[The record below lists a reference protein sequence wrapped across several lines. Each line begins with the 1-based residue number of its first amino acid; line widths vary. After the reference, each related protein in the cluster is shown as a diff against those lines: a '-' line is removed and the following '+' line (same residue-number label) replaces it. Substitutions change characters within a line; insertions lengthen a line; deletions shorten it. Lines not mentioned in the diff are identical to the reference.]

1 MLKQITHA
9 IAVGLV
15 VLFASV
21 TSLAQSSGADTYK
34 AKCQMCHGA
43 DGLGNTPA
51 GKAMKARPLNA
62 PDVLKESDTDLM
74 AVIKNGKNKMPAF
87 TGKLTDAQITNVVAY
102 IHTLQK

>member
-9 IAVGLV
+9 VAFGLV

-43 DGLGNTPA
+43 DGLGSTPA
-51 GKAMKARPLNA
+51 GKAMKARPFNA
-62 PDVLKESDTDLM
+62 PDVLKESDTDLT
-74 AVIKNGKNKMPAF
+74 AVVKNGKNKMPAF
-87 TGKLTDAQITNVVAY
+87 TGKLTGAQITDVVAY